1 MPRKKDSGKPLVLS
15 EEYVIDSDSDGLA
28 QPESVNSKNSSNEIG
43 SKPSQKKQKSQGT
56 PSSKSTVPAQRSGS
70 ESPANDGKNGVETSS
85 SSSKAGSIE
94 TESDRE
100 GAAPAKQKLQKKRA
114 ASLPNQ
120 TPVAIPAKL
129 FRPPNG
135 FEELPPNAL
144 NSTTEGF
151 EAVSGVLTG
160 KQIWHITAPTSI
172 PLNSIED
179 FDVDVVRSG
188 RPILTYDSRQYG
200 LAFGDKDSQHLL
212 LPGKVGG
219 SSYKRSRVHVS
230 KSYHLR
236 EIPNQSQSTSSKA
249 VQSTEDS
256 VFFAKEQPLARP
268 PREQPKMLRMR
279 YKPFGTD
286 DSPSTSTSIRENFG
300 VKEGSS
306 NPTLQ
311 PSSSL
316 LESTSKRKKK
326 HKRLH
331 PREEDGIIDDRMQVD
346 ESPAES
352 SVVQETPSKAE
363 VLARKR
369 LRDTNDVSHHRATP
383 KEEKRKKKRAHEEPS
398 P

>member
-1 MPRKKDSGKPLVLS
+1 MPKKKDSGKPLELS
-15 EEYVIDSDSDGLA
+15 KEYVIDSDSDGLA
-28 QPESVNSKNSSNEIG
+28 QPESLNPKNSSNEIG

-56 PSSKSTVPAQRSGS
+56 PSGKSTVPTQRSGT
-70 ESPANDGKNGVETSS
+70 ENPVNDGKNGAETSS

-94 TESDRE
+94 TEAGGE
-100 GAAPAKQKLQKKRA
+100 GAALAKQKLQKKRA
-114 ASLPNQ
+114 ASVSNQ
-120 TPVAIPAKL
+120 APVAIPAKL
-129 FRPPNG
+129 FRPPHG
-135 FEELPPNAL
+135 FEELPPYAL
-144 NSTTEGF
+144 NSTTEGS
-151 EAVSGVLTG
+151 EAVSGDLTG
-160 KQIWHITAPTSI
+160 KQVWHITAPASI
-172 PLNSIED
+172 PLNSLED

-200 LAFGDKDSQHLL
+200 LAFGAKDSQHLL

-219 SSYKRSRVHVS
+219 SSYKRSRVHIS
-230 KSYHLR
+230 KFYHLR
-236 EIPNQSQSTSSKA
+236 EIPNHSQSTSSKA
-249 VQSTEDS
+249 IQSTEDT
-256 VFFAKEQPLARP
+256 VFFAKEQPLART

-286 DSPSTSTSIRENFG
+286 DSPSTSTSIGENFG
-300 VKEGSS
+300 IKEGNS
-306 NPTLQ
+306 NPTSQ

-316 LESTSKRKKK
+316 LESTSKRMKK
-326 HKRLH
+326 HKRIH
-331 PREEDGIIDDRMQVD
+331 PREEDGINDDRMQVD

-383 KEEKRKKKRAHEEPS
+383 KEERRKKKRAHEETS